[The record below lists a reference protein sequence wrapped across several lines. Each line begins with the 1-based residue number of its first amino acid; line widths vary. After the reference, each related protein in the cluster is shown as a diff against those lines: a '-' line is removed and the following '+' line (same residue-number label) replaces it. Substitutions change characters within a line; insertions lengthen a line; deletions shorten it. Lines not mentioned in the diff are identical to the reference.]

1 MALDLIA
8 DKNLLILS
16 INDFSQ
22 KYHIDF
28 FTTINLAEKY
38 LRHINEPSALALA
51 ENFGRTLC
59 AWGAGRRKAPKIKS
73 HSEITSALL
82 DIRLIES
89 IKFFSGSRM
98 TDFKI
103 NGSIIEIADTASS
116 IENFKKR
123 LFDSLRLFSNGF
135 FIGNTSITYPMK
147 SLLLLTGFM
156 PAWDSQV
163 RKGLSLSGF
172 CGTDSHF
179 LLPDQHDST
188 AFQKISSL
196 PFYLG
201 DCYTKNKDAFDTA
214 IRESNYPELISDP
227 GRLFDILFFM
237 QGSKQ
242 HRIFSCSGVSTRW
255 YRIFN

>member
-8 DKNLLILS
+8 DKNLLIHS

-28 FTTINLAEKY
+28 FITINLAENY

-51 ENFGRTLC
+51 ENFERTLC
-59 AWGAGRRKAPKIKS
+59 AWGAGRRKAPKVKS
-73 HSEITSALL
+73 YSEITSALL
-82 DIRLIES
+82 DIRVIES
-89 IKFFSGSRM
+89 IKLFSGTRM

-103 NGSIIEIADTASS
+103 TGSTVEIADTASS
-116 IENFKKR
+116 IENIKKR
-123 LFDSLRLFSNGF
+123 LFDSLRLFSNEF

-163 RKGLSLSGF
+163 RKGLSLAGFSG
-172 CGTDSHF
+172 TNAHF
-179 LLPDQHDST
+179 LLPDKHDST

-201 DCYTKNKDAFDTA
+201 DCYTKNKNTFDTA

-242 HRIFSCSGVSTRW
+242 QCILSCSGVSRGW

>member
-1 MALDLIA
+1 MVLKLIA
-8 DKNLLILS
+8 NKSSLVS
-16 INDFSQ
+16 AINEFNQ
-22 KYHIDF
+22 NYHIDY
-28 FTTINLAEKY
+28 FTTNNLVKKF
-38 LRHINEPSALALA
+38 LRKTSEACATALA

-59 AWGAGRRKAPKIKS
+59 AWGAGKRKAPKIKS
-73 HSEITSALL
+73 FSEITSALL
-82 DIRLIES
+82 DTRVIES

-103 NGSIIEIADTASS
+103 TGSTIEIADTASS
-116 IENFKKR
+116 IENFKKS
-123 LFDSLRLFSNGF
+123 LFDSLRLFSNEF

-172 CGTDSHF
+172 CGTNSHF

-214 IRESNYPELISDP
+214 IRESNYPELLCEP

-242 HRIFSCSGVSTRW
+242 HRIFSCSAISSRW